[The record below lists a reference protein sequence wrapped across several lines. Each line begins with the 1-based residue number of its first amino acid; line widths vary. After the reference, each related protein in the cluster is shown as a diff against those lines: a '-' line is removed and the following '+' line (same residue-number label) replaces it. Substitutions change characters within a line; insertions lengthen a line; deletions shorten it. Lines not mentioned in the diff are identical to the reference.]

1 MKGLK
6 RLCISLSIMGTVLLS
21 AILPSNLAFAKEKKP
36 TSDDAKNGV
45 VQVNIVFT
53 DEAEQKHILCG
64 GSGFIVGDP
73 EETEYVITCNH
84 IVSPSDEMKVAAFE
98 FYQIPMEEDTL
109 SRTNYEVEVVLEG
122 DVVVS
127 AAVMNSSAE
136 LDLAVL
142 KLSQPIY
149 TREPLTILTS
159 KNYSTDSLP
168 YATTERVYALGY
180 PDIINYDSVVQ
191 YFSDQQV
198 VMTAGSIVNLLNL
211 NGVQVIESDINIGPN
226 NCGGPI
232 VNEYGYVI
240 GMNLLT
246 KDGMYSCSLDST
258 KIAKVLDGLGVTY
271 SKVNKNPEEK
281 EEKPATVVTEPVET
295 IPTYIF
301 IIIGVG
307 AVLIVGLI
315 VALIVIKVSHRAD
328 KEEKPKKEKK
338 KKNKVE
344 AQQND
349 ALAKYVSKQDSEEV
363 RKLGSIQENGSDT
376 TILSGN
382 IGVNETTILD
392 AKNPISEQLKIG
404 TLLRL
409 KTGEKI
415 VINKAYFTIGK
426 DNLHV
431 DYCMKDNRTISR
443 QHVIFKQAKEGLYIE
458 DNNSTNG
465 TWLNGKKLVFGRA
478 ELVRNGDLIRI
489 SNEEFE
495 YQA

>member
-6 RLCISLSIMGTVLLS
+6 KLCISLSIIGVVILS
-21 AILPSNLAFAKEKKP
+21 AILPSNFVFAKEKKP

-73 EETEYVITCNH
+73 EDTEYVITCNH
-84 IVSPSDEMKVAAFE
+84 IVTPSDEMKVAAFE
-98 FYQIPMEEDTL
+98 YYQIPMEEDTL
-109 SRTNYEVEVVLEG
+109 SKTNYEVEVVLEG
-122 DVVVS
+122 DVVVTAS
-127 AAVMNSSAE
+127 VLNSSAE

-180 PDIINYDSVVQ
+180 PDVINYDSAVQ

-211 NGVQVIESDINIGPN
+211 NGVQVIESDINIGAN

-281 EEKPATVVTEPVET
+281 EEKTAPVVTEPVEV
-295 IPTYIF
+295 IPTYI
-301 IIIGVG
+301 IVILCVG
-307 AVLIVGLI
+307 AVLLVVLI
-315 VALIVIKVSHRAD
+315 VVLIITKVSHKSD
-328 KEEKPKKEKK
+328 KEKKPKKE

-344 AQQND
+344 AQSND
-349 ALAKYVSKQDSEEV
+349 ALAKYVSKNDSEEV

-478 ELVRNGDLIRI
+478 ELVRNGDLIKI